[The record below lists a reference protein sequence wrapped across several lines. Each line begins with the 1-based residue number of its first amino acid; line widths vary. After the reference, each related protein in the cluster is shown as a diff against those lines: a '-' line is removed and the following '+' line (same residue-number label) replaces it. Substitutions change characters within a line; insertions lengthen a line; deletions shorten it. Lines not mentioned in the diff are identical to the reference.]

1 MAALWFEKV
10 DMWFA
15 PRDIERFKRVM
26 GERMQEGGFTNVVN
40 NAQEVAAGRG
50 GGWTSLA
57 HILRFSTRDREDFT
71 FVIMTA
77 ADSLEVA
84 KSNTSDVKLMLGW
97 EDGRW

>member
-10 DMWFA
+10 DMNFV

-40 NAQEVAAGRG
+40 NAAEVAGARA

-57 HILRFSTRDREDFT
+57 HIHRFSIARP
-71 FVIMTA
+71 
-77 ADSLEVA
+77 
-84 KSNTSDVKLMLGW
+84 
-97 EDGRW
+97 